1 MPDKVTIMESTL
13 DSLVEN
19 KKYSVIREIFLTMQ
33 PADIALLLEDE
44 EPKTVLLLFR
54 LLPKDLAADTFV
66 EMDSDMQE
74 QLITWFTDAE
84 LKAMMDEIY
93 VDDAVDIVEEMPAN
107 VVKRILKQAS
117 PDKRKEINEL
127 LKYPDD
133 SAGSIMTTEFVG
145 LRPDM
150 TASEAI
156 DFIKRNG
163 VDKETIYTCY
173 IIDNNGKLIGYVT
186 LKDLIMTKDD
196 TKLVDLMGNEDIISV
211 KTTDDQEKVAT
222 DLRKYDLT
230 AIPVVD
236 GEDRLVGIVTVDD
249 AMDVIETETTE
260 DIEKMNAIAPAGKSY
275 LKMSP
280 LEIWKA
286 RFPWLLFLMIS
297 ATFTGVIISG
307 FEEKLAA
314 SVVLT
319 AFIPMLM
326 DTGGNAGGQASI
338 TVIRAI
344 SLGEVEFSDYLKVI
358 WKELRVSFLCALTL
372 AAVNF
377 AKITLVDKMLF
388 GNTDITIPVTLVICL
403 TLVCVI
409 VMAKLIGC
417 SLPIIAKKIGLDPA
431 VVATPFL
438 TTIVDALSLLVYF
451 KIAVW
456 ILHL

>member
-1 MPDKVTIMESTL
+1 MESTL

-156 DFIKRNG
+156 EFIKRNG

-173 IIDNNGKLIGYVT
+173 IIDNIGKLIGYVT

>member
-156 DFIKRNG
+156 EFIKRNG

-173 IIDNNGKLIGYVT
+173 IIDNIGKLIGYVT

>member
-1 MPDKVTIMESTL
+1 MESTL